1 MRDNWRAALAQRIT
15 MRVIIIVIG
24 LVTMGLAA
32 RFAIAAPDVMPGE
45 AMGMVVLVVVGAL
58 LLLGAI
64 WVGL

>member
-1 MRDNWRAALAQRIT
+1 